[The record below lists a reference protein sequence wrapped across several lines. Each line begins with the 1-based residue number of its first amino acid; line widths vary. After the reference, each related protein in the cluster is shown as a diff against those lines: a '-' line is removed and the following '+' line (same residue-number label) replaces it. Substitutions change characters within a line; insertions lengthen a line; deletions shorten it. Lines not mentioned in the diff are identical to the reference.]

1 MNIEILPQEEHQ
13 RRIEL
18 AYERTSSGK
27 LKYPGLIMRTHAI
40 DVAKEW
46 MGSGAWGL
54 FLGRIPTHDAGTG
67 RGKSLVLALL
77 FKLLKEKIWR
87 ERKGFAHP
95 GKCLYIRCGDLN
107 DLGGYEKAELKE
119 VTQLMKRAG
128 VLILDE
134 LGAEDASVLPFVR
147 SVLEHRGSEKRW
159 TAGGG
164 NITGAEMLARF
175 GGRWASRM
183 LEGGRVKSSTGD
195 GDRPRWIVE
204 VDGDDLRGDPR
215 VPPMPPDGEPDGPF
229 VPVER
234 WEALLEEARRAAGR
248 DG

>member
-1 MNIEILPQEEHQ
+1 MNLEILPQEEHQ

-18 AYERTSSGK
+18 AYERTASGK

-46 MGSGAWGL
+46 LGSGAWGL
-54 FLGRIPTHDAGTG
+54 FLGRLEAHEAGTG

-95 GKCLYIRCGDLN
+95 GRCLYIRCGDLN

-119 VTQLMKRAG
+119 VTQIMKRAG

-134 LGAEDASVLPFVR
+134 LGAEDDSVLPFVR
-147 SVLEHRGSEKRW
+147 STLELRGSEKRW

-164 NITGAEMLARF
+164 NITGADMLARY

-183 LEGGRVKSSTGD
+183 LEGGRVAGSKGE
-195 GDRPRWIVE
+195 RPRWIVE
-204 VDGDDLRGDPR
+204 VEGDDLRGDPR
-215 VPPMPPDGEPDGPF
+215 VPPMPADGEPEGPY
-229 VPVER
+229 VPVEMWNELVER
-234 WEALLEEARRAAGR
+234 ARRAAG
-248 DG
+248 GSEG